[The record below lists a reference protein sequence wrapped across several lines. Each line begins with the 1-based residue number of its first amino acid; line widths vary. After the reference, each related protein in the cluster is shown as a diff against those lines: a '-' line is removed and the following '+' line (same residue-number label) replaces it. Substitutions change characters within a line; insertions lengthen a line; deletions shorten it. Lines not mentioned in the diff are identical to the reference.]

1 VLPAYKDQQVFRVL
15 KDHRGRKVLRE
26 QLELLVWL
34 VLQVQLD
41 HLVFKVLKVHK
52 DLKVLREQQ
61 GLLALL
67 VLLDSKD

>member
-1 VLPAYKDQQVFRVL
+1 
-15 KDHRGRKVLRE
+15 
-26 QLELLVWL
+26 

-41 HLVFKVLKVHK
+41 HLVFRVLKVHK